1 MAFHVPRSGIQ
12 AMMKKGTRYMDGK
25 EEVVYDSIA
34 TIKDLGTTVKT
45 AYGPYGM
52 NKIVQNHIEK
62 LFLTSDAATMIR
74 ELDIKHPAAKMV
86 VMAAHQQEE
95 EAGDGTNGVVI
106 LCSAILSEAEYL
118 LRMGLSVPEVV
129 SGLKTALSYAQE
141 QLESLT
147 IHSVDLEKLRD
158 VEAVAIAI
166 RASLMSKQYG
176 NEDFLSKLVAKAC
189 VASLPKDTIRFNV
202 DDIRVCKILGSTMEN
217 SRIIPGM
224 VFKRFVDSEVKN
236 VKNAKIAMFNCPL
249 DNLQTETKGTVLLKS
264 AEELKDFTKGEEN
277 MLKNS
282 IEAIQ
287 KSGAQVLVCGGKIS
301 DLGLDYANQNGLM
314 VVRLTSKW
322 DMRRL
327 AKSIGATVLPR
338 LSPPT
343 PDEMGFCEDVKVE
356 EIGDTRI
363 VSFQRATSRLCTIV
377 LRSGTNNVLDDLE
390 RSVDDAVNN
399 FKLLTKDKR
408 LVPGAGAVEV
418 ELSKRLS
425 EKAEQCPGMDQYGIN
440 CLSKAYESIPRQLA
454 DNSGNDPSKAIS
466 KLLAAHSALEVTCER
481 GHSNHTYGLD
491 DGKFELPE
499 VGLTPERKMT
509 RAQIEEMVVNMKLAA
524 AQLGSAEM
532 KRAAD
537 NFAKSYKKCRP
548 KELIGECIGI
558 NVDNGELMD
567 ASEAQIYDHILIKDW
582 QVRLA
587 VSTAITILRV
597 NQIIMAKAA
606 GGPKA
611 PSQRGGHWDDDHDDI
626 E

>member
-106 LCSAILSEAEYL
+106 LCSAVLAEAEYL

-129 SGLKTALSYAQE
+129 SGLKTAMTYTQE

-166 RASLMSKQYG
+166 KASLMSKQYG

-202 DDIRVCKILGSTMEN
+202 DDIRVCKILGSTMES

-224 VFKRFVDSEVKN
+224 VFKRYVDSEVKN

-264 AEELKDFTKGEEN
+264 AEELKEFTKGEEN
-277 MLKNS
+277 MLKNA
-282 IEAIQ
+282 IEAVQ

-301 DLGLDYANQNGLM
+301 DLGLDYANQHGLM

-466 KLLAAHSALEVTCER
+466 KLLAAHSALE
-481 GHSNHTYGLD
+481 GNL
-491 DGKFELPE
+491 K
-499 VGLTPERKMT
+499 
-509 RAQIEEMVVNMKLAA
+509 
-524 AQLGSAEM
+524 
-532 KRAAD
+532 
-537 NFAKSYKKCRP
+537 
-548 KELIGECIGI
+548 GECIGI

-606 GGPKA
+606 GGPKP

>member
-106 LCSAILSEAEYL
+106 LCSAILAEAEYL

-129 SGLKTALSYAQE
+129 SGLKTALTYAQE

-158 VEAVAIAI
+158 VEAVATAI

-466 KLLAAHSALEVTCER
+466 KLLAAHSALE
-481 GHSNHTYGLD
+481 GNL
-491 DGKFELPE
+491 K
-499 VGLTPERKMT
+499 
-509 RAQIEEMVVNMKLAA
+509 
-524 AQLGSAEM
+524 
-532 KRAAD
+532 
-537 NFAKSYKKCRP
+537 
-548 KELIGECIGI
+548 GECIGI

>member
-106 LCSAILSEAEYL
+106 LCSAILAEAEYL

-129 SGLKTALSYAQE
+129 SGLKTALTYAQE

-158 VEAVAIAI
+158 VEAVATAI

-466 KLLAAHSALEVTCER
+466 KLLAAHSALE
-481 GHSNHTYGLD
+481 GNL
-491 DGKFELPE
+491 K
-499 VGLTPERKMT
+499 
-509 RAQIEEMVVNMKLAA
+509 
-524 AQLGSAEM
+524 
-532 KRAAD
+532 
-537 NFAKSYKKCRP
+537 
-548 KELIGECIGI
+548 GECIGI

-582 QVRLA
+582 QVRLGKNNL
-587 VSTAITILRV
+587 IF
-597 NQIIMAKAA
+597 
-606 GGPKA
+606 
-611 PSQRGGHWDDDHDDI
+611 
-626 E
+626 

>member
-1 MAFHVPRSGIQ
+1 
-12 AMMKKGTRYMDGK
+12 MMKKGTRYMDGK
-25 EEVVYDSIA
+25 DEVVYDSIA
-34 TIKDLGTTVKT
+34 TIKDLGATVKT

-52 NKIVQNHIEK
+52 NKIIENHIEK

-95 EAGDGTNGVVI
+95 EAGDGTNGIVI

-129 SGLKTALSYAQE
+129 SGLKTAMTYTQE

-158 VEAVAIAI
+158 PEAVAIAI
-166 RASLMSKQYG
+166 KASLMSKQYG
-176 NEDFLSKLVAKAC
+176 NEDFLSKLVAEAC

-202 DDIRVCKILGSTMEN
+202 DDIRVCKILGSTMES

-224 VFKRFVDSEVKN
+224 VFKRYVDSEVKN
-236 VKNAKIAMFNCPL
+236 VQSAKIAMFNCPL

-277 MLKNS
+277 MLKDC
-282 IEAIQ
+282 IESVK

-301 DLGLDYANQNGLM
+301 DLGLDYANQHGLM

-338 LSPPT
+338 LAPPT
-343 PDEMGFCEDVKVE
+343 PDEMGFCEHVKVE

-408 LVPGAGAVEV
+408 MVPGAGAVEV

-454 DNSGNDPSKAIS
+454 TNSGNDPSKAIS
-466 KLLAAHSALEVTCER
+466 KLLAAHSALE
-481 GHSNHTYGLD
+481 
-491 DGKFELPE
+491 
-499 VGLTPERKMT
+499 
-509 RAQIEEMVVNMKLAA
+509 
-524 AQLGSAEM
+524 
-532 KRAAD
+532 
-537 NFAKSYKKCRP
+537 
-548 KELIGECIGI
+548 GECIGI
-558 NVDNGELMD
+558 NVDSGELMD
-567 ASEAQIYDHILIKDW
+567 AAEAQIYDHILIKDW

>member
-12 AMMKKGTRYMDGK
+12 GMMKKGTRYMDGK

-34 TIKDLGTTVKT
+34 TIKDLGNTVKT
-45 AYGPYGM
+45 AYGPFGM

-74 ELDIKHPAAKMV
+74 ELEIKHPAAKMV

-106 LCSAILSEAEYL
+106 LCSAILAEAEYL
-118 LRMGLSVPEVV
+118 LRMGLAVPEVV
-129 SGLKTALSYAQE
+129 SGLRVALNYAQE
-141 QLESLT
+141 QLESLCVY
-147 IHSVDLEKLRD
+147 SVDLEKLRD
-158 VEAVAIAI
+158 EAAVATAI
-166 RASLMSKQYG
+166 KASIMSKQFGY
-176 NEDFLSKLVAKAC
+176 EDFISQLVAKAC
-189 VASLPKDTIRFNV
+189 VSTLPKDAIRFNV
-202 DDIRVCKILGSTMEN
+202 DDIRVCKILGSTLES

-224 VFKRFVDSEVKN
+224 VFKRYVDSEVKN
-236 VKNAKIAMFNCPL
+236 VQNAKIAMFNCPL

-264 AEELKDFTKGEEN
+264 ATELKDFTKGEEN
-277 MLKNS
+277 LLRNS
-282 IEAIQ
+282 IKAI
-287 KSGAQVLVCGGKIS
+287 KDSGAQVVVCGGKIS
-301 DLGLDYANQNGLM
+301 DLGLDFANQMGLM

-343 PDEMGFCEDVKVE
+343 PDEMGFCEAVKVE

-363 VSFQRATSRLCTIV
+363 VSFQRSNSRLCTIV

-390 RSVDDAVNN
+390 RCVDDAVNN
-399 FKLLTKDKR
+399 YKLLTKDKR
-408 LVPGAGAVEV
+408 LVPGAGATEV
-418 ELSKRLS
+418 ELSKRLA

-440 CLSKAYESIPRQLA
+440 CLSKAYESMPRQLA
-454 DNSGNDPSKAIS
+454 ENSGNDPSKAIS
-466 KLLAAHSALEVTCER
+466 KLLAAH
-481 GHSNHTYGLD
+481 
-491 DGKFELPE
+491 
-499 VGLTPERKMT
+499 
-509 RAQIEEMVVNMKLAA
+509 AA
-524 AQLGSAEM
+524 MEGNLQ
-532 KRAAD
+532 
-537 NFAKSYKKCRP
+537 
-548 KELIGECIGI
+548 GESIGI
-558 NVDNGELMD
+558 NVDNGELID

-587 VSTAITILRV
+587 VNTAITILRI

>member
-1 MAFHVPRSGIQ
+1 
-12 AMMKKGTRYMDGK
+12 MDGK

-34 TIKDLGTTVKT
+34 TIKDLGNTVKT
-45 AYGPYGM
+45 AYGPFGM

-74 ELDIKHPAAKMV
+74 ELEIKHPAAKMV

-106 LCSAILSEAEYL
+106 LCSAILAEAEYL
-118 LRMGLSVPEVV
+118 LRMGLAVPEVV
-129 SGLKTALSYAQE
+129 SGLRQALNYAQE
-141 QLESLT
+141 QLESLCVY
-147 IHSVDLEKLRD
+147 SVDLEKLRD
-158 VEAVAIAI
+158 EAAVATAI
-166 RASLMSKQYG
+166 KASIMSKQFGY
-176 NEDFLSKLVAKAC
+176 EDFISQLVAKAC
-189 VASLPKDTIRFNV
+189 VSTLPTDAIRFNV
-202 DDIRVCKILGSTMEN
+202 DDIRVCKILGSTLES

-224 VFKRFVDSEVKN
+224 VFKRYVDSEVKN
-236 VKNAKIAMFNCPL
+236 VQNAKIAMFNCPL

-264 AEELKDFTKGEEN
+264 ATELKDFTKGEEN
-277 MLKNS
+277 LLRNS
-282 IEAIQ
+282 IKAI
-287 KSGAQVLVCGGKIS
+287 KDSGAQVLVCGGKIS
-301 DLGLDYANQNGLM
+301 DLGLDFANQMGLM

-343 PDEMGFCEDVKVE
+343 PDEMGFCEQVKVE

-363 VSFQRATSRLCTIV
+363 VSFQRSNSRLCTIV

-390 RSVDDAVNN
+390 RCVDDAVNN
-399 FKLLTKDKR
+399 YKLLTKDKR
-408 LVPGAGAVEV
+408 LVPGAGATEV
-418 ELSKRLS
+418 ELSKRLA

-440 CLSKAYESIPRQLA
+440 CLSKAYESMPRQLA
-454 DNSGNDPSKAIS
+454 ENSGNDPSKAIS
-466 KLLAAHSALEVTCER
+466 KLLAAH
-481 GHSNHTYGLD
+481 
-491 DGKFELPE
+491 
-499 VGLTPERKMT
+499 
-509 RAQIEEMVVNMKLAA
+509 AA
-524 AQLGSAEM
+524 MEGNLQ
-532 KRAAD
+532 
-537 NFAKSYKKCRP
+537 
-548 KELIGECIGI
+548 GESIGI
-558 NVDNGELMD
+558 NVDNGELID

-587 VSTAITILRV
+587 VNTAITILRI